1 MIVETVDRASGGSKS
16 AALFWI
22 GFACAAS
29 ITVGPL
35 IVGGL
40 IEGYHYSPRDAGFVA
55 GIETLGIGVGSFLV
69 SSMGARWGR
78 HPTIRYG
85 TLLAIL
91 GSLTP
96 LVAHQ
101 EAAVLVFRGL
111 AGLGCGM
118 SAAAVIA
125 AIAQM
130 HRPDRQFGLYF
141 VFSYLLN
148 AIYFPVS
155 QAVMTTFGFAIMCYF
170 VAAILLTPF
179 VALRWIAPGPISK
192 ADVHGSLPAFPLSVA
207 SISLTVS
214 FFFWVADGAVWSF
227 SEQLGLR
234 SGVSPLQIGL
244 IIALGQL
251 ASMGGAGI
259 AALIDIRFGRLIP
272 TLVSIG
278 LSMLGVLLLLVK
290 GTAAY
295 CAGILLIS
303 FAWTLFLT
311 YFNGVM
317 SAQDPAGRVAGMSV
331 FSQTAGMA
339 LGPSLGG
346 VLVVAYGYGSVSI
359 LGVVAYVISTAV
371 LVILAARSP
380 KVFA

>member
-1 MIVETVDRASGGSKS
+1 MIESVDRAGGGSKS
-16 AALFWI
+16 GALFWI
-22 GFACAAS
+22 GFASAAS

-55 GIETLGIGVGSFLV
+55 GIETLGVGLGSFLV
-69 SSMGARWGR
+69 SSMGARWSR
-78 HPTIRYG
+78 RATISYG

-96 LVAHQ
+96 LVAHH

-118 SAAAVIA
+118 TAAAVIA

-148 AIYFPVS
+148 ALYFPVS
-155 QAVMTTFGFAIMCYF
+155 QGVMTTFGFASMCYF

-179 VALRWIAPGPISK
+179 VALCWIAPGPISTP
-192 ADVHGSLPAFPLSVA
+192 DVHGSLPAFPLSVA
-207 SISLTVS
+207 SISLSVS

-234 SGVSPLQIGL
+234 SGVSPLHIGL

-259 AALIDIRFGRLIP
+259 AAVVDIRFGRLIP
-272 TLVSIG
+272 TVASIG
-278 LSMLGVLLLLVK
+278 LSMLGVLLLLV
-290 GTAAY
+290 GSPAAY

-317 SAQDPAGRVAGMSV
+317 SAQDPAGRVAAMSV

-339 LGPSLGG
+339 VGPSLGG
-346 VLVVAYGYGSVSI
+346 VLVVAYGYGSVSM
-359 LGVVAYVISTAV
+359 LGVVAYLLSTAV
-371 LVILAARSP
+371 LVMLALRSP
-380 KVFA
+380 TVFA